1 MVMLTPIA
9 ICADD
14 IDGTLAGAIASRSGM
29 KTRAIRI
36 YFSLSMAR
44 MLIGTVIDVSV
55 PTSPEIT
62 LRRTKSVLRLF

>member
-14 IDGTLAGAIASRSGM
+14 IDGTLAGASASRSGM

-36 YFSLSMAR
+36 YVSLSMVPV
-44 MLIGTVIDVSV
+44 LIGTTVDV
-55 PTSPEIT
+55 
-62 LRRTKSVLRLF
+62 